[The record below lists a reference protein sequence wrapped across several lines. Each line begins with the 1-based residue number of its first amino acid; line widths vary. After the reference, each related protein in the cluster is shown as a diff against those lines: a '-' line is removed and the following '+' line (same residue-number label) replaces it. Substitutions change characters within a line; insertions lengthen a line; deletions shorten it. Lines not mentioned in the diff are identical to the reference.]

1 MAAATNTT
9 SRGERRRA
17 RNGFRPTPP
26 VWPAGR
32 AGLWAVSVEVRCR
45 AVEMLEP
52 GWLRQHG
59 RPGPARGDL
68 VVGRV
73 TTRASARRRRGDH
86 HPEPAGKMNA
96 FNATMWDELLDVC
109 REIGASEIDRCVV
122 ISGGWG
128 LLLQYRSRC
137 HRRGRAAP
145 SVGRNATREPR
156 RRRIA
161 PVAAADD
168 LQGHRC
174 GGRRRGESGLWLRP
188 RGGVGGRPK
197 FRGR

>member
-1 MAAATNTT
+1 MA
-9 SRGERRRA
+9 G
-17 RNGFRPTPP
+17 GP
-26 VWPAGR
+26 GR
-32 AGLWAVSVEVRCR
+32 ALGRQCR
-45 AVEMLEP
+45 STLPRRGDAGTRVATP
-52 GWLRQHG
+52 AWKTGASSG
-59 RPGPARGDL
+59 RPRCWACYH
-68 VVGRV
+68 
-73 TTRASARRRRGDH
+73 SSFARRRRGDH